1 MQVLDFDGCFVFD
14 GRETEVCQLRVI
26 LSTGGDGVTS
36 GSGTMALPLALVGV
50 APGTALTFRTTEGD
64 EIGLDLREVDA
75 TEGVGYFLTT
85 GAVPADQRAER
96 TA

>member
-1 MQVLDFDGCFVFD
+1 MQVVDFEGCFVIE

-36 GSGTMALPLALVGV
+36 GSGTMALPLPLVGV
-50 APGTALTFRTTEGD
+50 APGTALTFRTVAGD
-64 EIGLDLREVDA
+64 EIGLDLREVDT

-85 GAVPADQRAER
+85 TAVPLRERTER